1 MTMGCCASA
10 EAAAAAPHKPPTTY
24 TFMTWAAAAAPSYR
38 RADGDTGSDGHI
50 KVAANATAYTKAVNS
65 AAARCCWV
73 RDEVQAETMAAAA
86 DTAAA
91 QRMWGR

>member
-1 MTMGCCASA
+1 ML
-10 EAAAAAPHKPPTTY
+10 HKPPTTY
-24 TFMTWAAAAAPSYR
+24 TFMTWAAAAAAAVPSSWR
-38 RADGDTGSDGHI
+38 DDGDTGSDGHI
-50 KVAANATAYTKAVNS
+50 KVAANATAYTKAVNN